1 MIITLE
7 DTSTAEIGA
16 RLVDLREEGGVVALG
31 RVLTLVI
38 IATGDEAETAVEAA
52 NRASREHPCR
62 VIVVDQ
68 ANGRADVAL
77 DAEIRIGA
85 DAGASDVV
93 VLRPFGGARAEVD
106 TLVMPL
112 LLPDAPIVVWWPS
125 RPPAVLGA
133 EPLGAM
139 AHRRISDVGECEG
152 AIELLADLG
161 TGYTAGDTDLSWART
176 TLWRGITA
184 AALDQT
190 DSPVDQV
197 TVYGSV
203 ARPSTHLFAAWLAT
217 FLDAPTVLQADPD
230 ATAITGVDLELAGGT
245 ISMHR
250 PEGSTVVTLNQPG
263 HPEHQ
268 IAMPKRP
275 LEDCLMEDLRRLDPD
290 EVYRRTLVDGLPKL
304 EIATTEGAR

>member
-1 MIITLE
+1 MIITLTG
-7 DTSTAEIGA
+7 TSTAEIGA

-38 IATGDEAETAVEAA
+38 ITTGDEAETAVEAA

-62 VIVVDQ
+62 VIVVDRG
-68 ANGRADVAL
+68 NGREDAGL

-93 VLRPFGGARAEVD
+93 MLHPFGDARAEVD

-125 RPPAVLGA
+125 QPPEVLGA
-133 EPLGAM
+133 DPLGAM
-139 AHRRISDVGECEG
+139 AHRRISDVGECPD
-152 AIELLADLG
+152 AIELLRRLG
-161 TGYTAGDTDLSWART
+161 QHYTAGDTDLSWART

-184 AALDQT
+184 AAMDEQT
-190 DSPVDQV
+190 GPVSAV
-197 TVYGSV
+197 TVHGSL
-203 ARPSTHLFAAWLAT
+203 ARPSTHLFAAWLAAY
-217 FLDAPTVLQADPD
+217 LDAPTVVQEDPG
-230 ATAITGVDLELAGGT
+230 ASAITGVDLTVGEGR

-250 PEGSTVVTLNQPG
+250 PEGSTVVTINQPDQ
-263 HPEHQ
+263 PEHQ
-268 IAMPKRP
+268 IAMPKRS

-290 EVYRRTLVDGLPKL
+290 EAYRRTLIEGLP
-304 EIATTEGAR
+304 RVSVNR